1 MNKAKIDYKKDFKD
15 MNIISVD
22 ASNIDKEHI
31 CCAISDK
38 KGETCVSS
46 KKAWM
51 KSQFKNGLVF
61 KRLDARGKVFI
72 EYIPAENA
80 WCPIEADGYLF
91 INCFWV
97 SGQFK
102 GQGYAN
108 KLLEECI
115 IDAKEQNKKGLV
127 VLSSAKKMPFLS
139 DPKYLKYKGFKVCD
153 TAKTHYEL
161 LYLPFKENSVEP
173 KFKECCKN
181 ASIDEK
187 GMVLYYTNQCP
198 HTDKYAPLIAEIAKS
213 KGQSIKMKK
222 KESMEQAQNAP
233 APFTTYSFFYDGKF
247 ITNEIFSESKFMKF
261 LEEKGL

>member
-1 MNKAKIDYKKDFKD
+1 MEIITVDKT
-15 MNIISVD
+15 NIE
-22 ASNIDKEHI
+22 KEHI
-31 CCAISDK
+31 CCAITDK

-51 KSQFKNGLVF
+51 KSQFDNGLVF
-61 KRLDARGKVFI
+61 KKLDARGKVFI

-80 WCPIEADGYLF
+80 WCPIEAKGYIF

-115 IDAKEQNKKGLV
+115 ADAKAQNRLGLV
-127 VLSSAKKMPFLS
+127 VLSSVKKMPFLS
-139 DPKYLKYKGFKVCD
+139 DPKFLKYKGFKVCD
-153 TAKTHYEL
+153 SARPYYEL
-161 LYLPFKENSVEP
+161 LYLPTKENTVRP
-173 KFKECCKN
+173 RFKDCCRN

-187 GMVLYYTNQCP
+187 GLVLFYTNQCP

-213 KGQSIKMKK
+213 KGQSITLKK
-222 KESMEQAQNAP
+222 LESPEQAQNAP
-233 APFTTYSFFYDGKF
+233 APFTTYSLFYNGKF
-247 ITNEIFSESKFMKF
+247 VTNEILSESKFMKF
-261 LEEKGL
+261 LEENGL